1 MADTA
6 SRDPGSD
13 RVPSARLAESSG
25 TAAAATTTTTTATA
39 AAAAAVPPPAAHTVS
54 PSAGSEAASPG
65 INQATVIT
73 VKRGVNE
80 LIPVS
85 LGFVNRIVTPFARPE
100 VVSSSLTGS
109 AESCEEF
116 CIRGNVVYVSPRETL
131 PLGMFITEKGRPERS
146 LSLTL
151 LPRRIPPREIFF
163 RFPDGEDRSGLVSA
177 PEENRERRE
186 NAGDYVTEIKSLL
199 TEAALNR
206 IPQGYELRDTA
217 ADMRL
222 PSCAQRGLTFSFT
235 SPGQRLTG
243 RRFALYI
250 GVVRN
255 TTRRDI
261 EFDESS
267 CSGNDVAAVAA
278 WPEILLPPGGKSE
291 IFVVRRLYPDG
302 TGAGSFRPNLLRE
315 GRTLIRGGS
324 DGQK

>member
-25 TAAAATTTTTTATA
+25 TAATTATA
-39 AAAAAVPPPAAHTVS
+39 TATATAAVPPPAVHTVS
-54 PSAGSEAASPG
+54 PSAGSEAASLG

-163 RFPDGEDRSGLVSA
+163 RFPDGEDRSGLASA

-291 IFVVRRLYPDG
+291 IFVVRRLYPEG